1 MVVTVRM
8 TGSKDSM
15 VNSHH
20 AFRVFMLAP
29 GIQLLSTKTV
39 RLPPKPTRSAAR
51 EIGTTVA
58 VGKTSEL
65 SCDACSKLQIR
76 DLPFFSDTCQDLQLT
91 RRPASR

>member
-20 AFRVFMLAP
+20 AFQVFM
-29 GIQLLSTKTV
+29 QLLSTKTV
-39 RLPPKPTRSAAR
+39 RLPPKPTRSATR

-76 DLPFFSDTCQDLQLT
+76 DLPFFSDTCPDLQLT